1 MELKAGMRRQGMAL
15 GLAVGLVMF
24 AAGAS
29 AAPPVIS
36 AAGGAATFADKCS
49 GCHGATGGGGEHAP
63 PLTGADFWSQ
73 WQGKPLRK
81 LYSRIIST
89 MPENDPG
96 TLTEQQTLGIVAFL
110 TKLNTGTAPN
120 PPYTTANALNT
131 VIVAG
136 AKPKSDR

>member
-1 MELKAGMRRQGMAL
+1 MQLKAAIGWSGAPVFM
-15 GLAVGLVMF
+15 AVGLVLLAGRVN
-24 AAGAS
+24 AAV
-29 AAPPVIS
+29 PVIS
-36 AAGGAATFADKCS
+36 AEGGASTFASVCA
-49 GCHGATGGGGEHAP
+49 GCHGAAAGGGAVAP

-89 MPENDPG
+89 MPQNDPG